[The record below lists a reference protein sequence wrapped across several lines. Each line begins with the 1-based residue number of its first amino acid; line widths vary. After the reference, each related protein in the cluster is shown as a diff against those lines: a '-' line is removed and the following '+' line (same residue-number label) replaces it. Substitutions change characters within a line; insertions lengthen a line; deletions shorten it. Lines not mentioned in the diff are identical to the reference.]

1 MKRLALVLALLGL
14 AASATAADVLRGAD
28 LYQRHCANCHG
39 GSGRPVMPTA
49 PDFARPGALLRPDP
63 QLLDAIR
70 TGRGAMPAYQGVL
83 RDREILDIV
92 AHLRTLR

>member
-1 MKRLALVLALLGL
+1 MRRVLAL
-14 AASATAADVLRGAD
+14 AAIAAAGSTHAADTLHGAD

-49 PDFARPGALLRPDP
+49 PDFARPGVLFKPDP
-63 QLLDAIR
+63 ALLDAIR
-70 TGRGAMPAYQGVL
+70 RGRGAMPAYQGVL